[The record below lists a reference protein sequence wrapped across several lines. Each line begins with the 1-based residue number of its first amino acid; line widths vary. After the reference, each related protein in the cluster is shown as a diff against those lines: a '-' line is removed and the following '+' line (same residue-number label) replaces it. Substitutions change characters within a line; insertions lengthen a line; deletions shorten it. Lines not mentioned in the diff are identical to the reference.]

1 MTPDASPFYGKNIDA
16 LAPYL
21 DPATLA
27 QIQQFK
33 PLNYSLTIDPET
45 GVQNLFAGPTRIY
58 DPDAETY
65 ATHQVNAYMANP
77 HRFVL
82 ANDVK
87 AQERPLNAASVIALD
102 IQEIARLY
110 FPQQEPDFDTSC
122 ALVCLGLGLG
132 NHLVRLTKQP
142 WFRDLI
148 VLEPEFEFFYWSLLT
163 LDWQLIV
170 DRIKAN
176 GGRVFLE
183 FSDQPELA
191 LHTVLNVLRDRNFGL
206 IEGTFIYRHYEH
218 PMFLPLANRLSE
230 FGPNLIAYNGW
241 AEDEIVHLK
250 NHCINIRKNIGQV
263 IATREVRPA
272 QGTALRPAFIV
283 GSGPSLQETI
293 ETIRTVRDRIVLF
306 SAGTSIGPLLEAG
319 LPPDYH
325 CELENVSVVSDML
338 GSLAE
343 RFDLSDVTLV
353 ASSTVDPGLAELF
366 TKRIYFIRE
375 GDGVMSQL
383 KGPFMQLDGVGPSGV
398 NTAVRIAH
406 RFGYQQIFFAGAD
419 FGSAHPDKL
428 YSNGVAYEKIGQINK
443 KRRRSGLHE
452 VGSAGSTTAAFAK
465 RVPGNFGGTVGSNE
479 TLILMRHRLEALLNS
494 LAVEAYNLGNGA
506 RIAGAAPMAQE
517 DIHPFL
523 SDADNIQLA
532 PQNRAWLSVPA
543 GRFYDGKKVRELR
556 SAFKTLLDGL
566 DEKLETLIKQSHPLQ
581 FIDIYDALTPLM
593 FFSLSETR
601 RNVEAAAR
609 TCMTGSLMRV
619 LHTIRYQA
627 VRIPVSERQ
636 RFLAQSL
643 AIILSLQ
650 TLWRHAILDPIDDAL
665 DLTEKAGGHQKYSFQ
680 ANALAAIR
688 RGDPAV
694 DWFPTKALTNLSTT
708 GPLDPL
714 DQYIFK
720 EYLRRLNAETEAFPT
735 TPDSVARIVQCNL
748 AQNPSTRFLK
758 AAFRAIACS
767 PLIREDPSVV
777 RQINEFSSS
786 CVNSDRLLRHYQAVV
801 NFFGSNF
808 TSALAISNSQQPETF
823 NIPRFRL
830 WHANYLLANGE
841 AVDAADIYNQ
851 YRNAKLPAENAVP
864 LIDLNGIILMASDGT
879 SSALAYYKDHPEYNG
894 ATPVFRFM
902 HSILQNYDAGE
913 FSSNDSINKAMH
925 DDVHLYRALEYVIS
939 KILKALL
946 R

>member
-1 MTPDASPFYGKNIDA
+1 MTQDESPLFRKNIAA
-16 LAPYL
+16 LTPYL
-21 DPATLA
+21 DPATLVR
-27 QIQQFK
+27 IQQFN
-33 PLNYSLTIDPET
+33 PLRYSLSVDPET
-45 GVQNLFAGPTRIY
+45 GAQNLYAGASRIY

-65 ATHQVNAYMANP
+65 AKHQVAAYMANP

-82 ANDVK
+82 SNDVK
-87 AQERPLNAASVIALD
+87 AQERPMNAASVIALD
-102 IQEIARLY
+102 IQEVARLY
-110 FPQQEPDFDTSC
+110 FPQQEPDFDKSC

-132 NHLVRLTKQP
+132 NHLLQLTNQP
-142 WFRDLI
+142 KFRDLV

-170 DRIKAN
+170 GRIEAN

-191 LHTVLNVLRDRNFGL
+191 LPTVLNVLRDRNFGL

-250 NHCINIRKNIGQV
+250 NHCINIRTNIGQL
-263 IATREVRPA
+263 IATREVKPSP
-272 QGTALRPAFIV
+272 GTTLKPAFII

-293 ETIRTVRDRIVLF
+293 ETIRTVRDRIALF

-343 RFDLSDVTLV
+343 RFDLSGVSLV

-406 RFGYQQIFFAGAD
+406 RFGYRQIFFVGAD

-428 YSNGVAYEKIGQINK
+428 YAKGVAYENIAQINN
-443 KRRRSGLHE
+443 KRRRSGLHD
-452 VGSAGSTTAAFAK
+452 VGPAGSTAAAFAK
-465 RVPGNFGGTVGSNE
+465 RVAGNFGGTVGSNE
-479 TLILMRHRLEALLNS
+479 TLILMRHRLEALLGS
-494 LAVEAYNLGNGA
+494 LAIEAYNLGNGA
-506 RIAGAAPMAQE
+506 RIAGATPLTPE
-517 DIHPFL
+517 DACSFL
-523 SDADNIQLA
+523 SNHENIDLT
-532 PQNRAWLSVPA
+532 PQRRAWLAVPV
-543 GRFYDGKKVRELR
+543 GKFYDRNKIEEFRN
-556 SAFKTLLDGL
+556 AFETLLDGL
-566 DEKLETLIKQSHPLQ
+566 EERLEALIKQSQPLQ
-581 FIDIYDALTPLM
+581 FIDTYDAFTPFM
-593 FFSLSETR
+593 FFALSESGRT
-601 RNVEAAAR
+601 VEAAAR

-619 LHTIRYQA
+619 LHSIRYQ
-627 VRIPVSERQ
+627 VIRIPVKERQ
-636 RFLAQSL
+636 RFLTRSL
-643 AIILSLQ
+643 TTIQSLQ

-665 DLTEKAGGHQKYSFQ
+665 ALTEKADEHREYSFQ

-688 RGDPAV
+688 RGDPATN
-694 DWFPTKALTNLSTT
+694 WFPTKTLKDLSAI

-714 DQYIFK
+714 NQYIFK
-720 EYLRRLNAETEAFPT
+720 EYIRRLNAATEAFPS
-735 TPDSVARIVQCNL
+735 PSESVVRLVQRNL
-748 AQNPSTRFLK
+748 AQHPSTRFLK
-758 AAFRAIACS
+758 AAFRAITCS
-767 PLIREDPSVV
+767 PLIREDPGVV
-777 RQINEFSSS
+777 RQINEFASS
-786 CVNSDRLLRHYQAVV
+786 CMNSDRLFFHYLAVV
-801 NFFGSNF
+801 NFFGGNF
-808 TSALAISNSQQPETF
+808 ASALAISDSQQPETF

-841 AVDAADIYNQ
+841 ADDAADMYNQ
-851 YRNAKLPAENAVP
+851 YRNEKLPAENAVP
-864 LIDLNGIILMASDGT
+864 LIDLYGVILMASDGI
-879 SSALAYYKDHPEYNG
+879 SSASAYYRDHPEYNG
-894 ATPVFRFM
+894 ATPVFRIM
-902 HSILQNYDAGE
+902 HSILQHYDTGDL
-913 FSSNDSINKAMH
+913 SGNDNINKTAT
-925 DDVHLYRALEYVIS
+925 DDEFLYSALDYVTS
-939 KILKALL
+939 KILKVLL